1 MTGLGSGTGNG
12 PDPVLPL
19 AGVRVVDAATILAGP
34 FAASVLGEFGAE
46 VVKVEQPGVGDPM
59 RRLGTA
65 GPEGDTWWWLSDTRN
80 KRSVEIDLRTD
91 AGADEFRALVDG
103 ADVLIENYRT
113 GTMERWGL
121 GFDSLRVANPGLVQ
135 LSVSGYG
142 RTGPMAATAGV
153 ARIAEAFTGM
163 AHLTGEP
170 DGAPSLSGSSGLADY
185 VAGIYGALGVLL
197 ALRAREA
204 TGRGQLVD
212 VALYDGIARVL
223 DELVPLFAATGIDRQ
238 RMGPDTHR
246 SVPHSNYRTSDGRW
260 LTIACT
266 NDRMFDRLAEVMGR
280 TDLLDDERFATNA
293 ARIANRAEVNMVVG
307 DWVATTP
314 MDDVVAGCEA
324 AAVPVGLVQ
333 DVEAYLAHP
342 QVVARDSV
350 VTVEHPTVGP
360 VTVPG
365 VVPRLMETPGIIRTL
380 GAVLGEA
387 SVDEIVAR
395 WNAGNDRGDT
405 T

>member
-1 MTGLGSGTGNG
+1 MTGEGD
-12 PDPVLPL
+12 DPVLPL

-91 AGADEFRALVDG
+91 AGADEFRLLVNG

-121 GFDSLRVANPGLVQ
+121 GFESLRTRNPGLVQ

-142 RTGPMAATAGV
+142 RNGPMAATAGV

-170 DGAPSLSGSSGLADY
+170 EGAPNLSGSSGLADY

-197 ALRAREA
+197 ALRARE
-204 TGRGQLVD
+204 TTDRGQLVD

-223 DELVPLFAATGIDRQ
+223 DELVPLFAATGTDRR

-246 SVPHSNYRTSDGRW
+246 SVPHSNYRTADGRW

-266 NDRMFDRLAEVMGR
+266 NDRMFERLAEVMGR
-280 TDLLDDERFATNA
+280 TDLLADERFATNA
-293 ARIANRAEVNMVVG
+293 ARIANRTEVNMVVG
-307 DWVATTP
+307 DWVASTP
-314 MDDVVAGCEA
+314 IDDVVVGCEA

-342 QVVARDSV
+342 QVAARDSV
-350 VTVEHPTVGP
+350 VTIEHPTIGP

-365 VVPRLMETPGIIRTL
+365 VVPHLVETPGIIRTL

-395 WNAGNDRGDT
+395 WNTENEGDET
-405 T
+405 

>member
-91 AGADEFRALVDG
+91 AGADGFRSLVDG

-293 ARIANRAEVNMVVG
+293 ARIANRAEV
-307 DWVATTP
+307 ATTP

-342 QVVARDSV
+342 QVAARDSV

>member
-91 AGADEFRALVDG
+91 AGADGFRSLVDG

-342 QVVARDSV
+342 QVAARDSV